1 MIVIVLWGFLESNCN
16 LTKFYKTPG
25 LKTLGFLFYVK
36 EEMTTEQEIMS
47 FQKKLEER
55 NFIFNDQ
62 LLDQLF
68 KAKMER
74 LRKQAER
81 NFELRRLT
89 KRR

>member
-1 MIVIVLWGFLESNCN
+1 
-16 LTKFYKTPG
+16 
-25 LKTLGFLFYVK
+25 
-36 EEMTTEQEIMS
+36 MTTEQEIML

-55 NFIFNDQ
+55 NFIFSDQ

>member
-1 MIVIVLWGFLESNCN
+1 
-16 LTKFYKTPG
+16 
-25 LKTLGFLFYVK
+25 
-36 EEMTTEQEIMS
+36 MTSEQDILS

-74 LRKQAER
+74 LRQQAER